1 MAGNTRSEKS
11 AKNLIYGVGAQSAS
25 ILLNFVIRIVLV
37 RQVGILSV
45 SLNGLFTEV
54 IAMLSLAEM
63 GVGSAITYS
72 LYKPLAARDEKRIVK
87 LMNLYK
93 TAYRNI
99 AFAVLA
105 AGLCLVP
112 FIQNIVSKVDV
123 PDNYIRLVF
132 VLFLIQTASSYL
144 FSYKSALLNADQNVY
159 LVSKITTIVK
169 IAAEIV
175 NIGLLF
181 MFQNSLALSCYGSF
195 GGGGGQYCN
204 LRSG

>member
-159 LVSKITTIVK
+159 LVSKITMEMSIYVQSKFT
-169 IAAEIV
+169 
-175 NIGLLF
+175 
-181 MFQNSLALSCYGSF
+181 QNF
-195 GGGGGQYCN
+195 
-204 LRSG
+204 